1 MTRVA
6 FTAVTAVTGFLVIPL
21 DLVGQGSEARE
32 HARCLRLGTFACNTQ
47 GGYGPFFGNGGN
59 SGNVTRGASRTGRGE
74 HSEVLC

>member
-47 GGYGPFFGNGGN
+47 GGYDPFFGNGGN
-59 SGNVTRGASRTGRGE
+59 SGNVMRGAS
-74 HSEVLC
+74 